1 MQQETKSEN
10 NFLVSTPM
18 SRYEKVKIFA
28 LEKLRTGLS
37 EKLYYHGYDHVL
49 DVLSAAERIGASEGL
64 SEDEMELLRVAVLY
78 HDSGFIVDPKNHEEY
93 GCDMAE
99 KELPGFGFEKFEVAK
114 ICGMIR
120 ATKYPHRP
128 AGKMEEIICD
138 ADLDYLGRDDFFEIG
153 GKLFRELQI
162 RGVVSKEQEWNRLQI
177 NFLTSHHY
185 FTKTALST
193 REEKKQEHL
202 EKVRKLVS

>member
-1 MQQETKSEN
+1 MQQTKTEN
-10 NFLVSTPM
+10 NFFVSTSM
-18 SRYEKVKIFA
+18 TRYEKVKIFA
-28 LEKLRTGLS
+28 LDKLRNGLS
-37 EKLYYHGYDHVL
+37 DKLLYHGYDHVL
-49 DVLSAAERIGASEGL
+49 DVLGAAERLGAAENL
-64 SEDEMELLRVAVLY
+64 SDDEMELLRVAVLY
-78 HDSGFIVDPKNHEEY
+78 HDAGFIVDSRNHEEI

-120 ATKYPHRP
+120 ATKYPHKP

-153 GKLFRELQI
+153 GKLFKELQL

-185 FTKTALST
+185 FTQTALST
-193 REEKKQEHL
+193 REPKKQEHL
-202 EKVRKLVS
+202 EQVRKLVS